1 MTTKKKEIIITV
13 RKHGQ
18 KIEQTNAAIVG
29 RVDASEFDTASAAQ
43 ATLNA
48 KLCMNLL
55 AGNVDP
61 AIKKA
66 AAERGE
72 LRKLLP
78 SASNADLNAIKA
90 CMGLPPTA
98 LRKGWQAHVDA
109 VKRVHG
115 VTLQALAKSMAEKK
129 PATTPFKERY
139 VEAWGKLYQHE
150 RDIANLEE
158 LKALYNLAIDAGWI
172 NPDEADH

>member
-18 KIEQTNAAIVG
+18 KIEQHNAALDG
-29 RVDASEFDTASAAQ
+29 RVAASEFDTASAAQ
-43 ATLNA
+43 STLNA

-72 LRKLLP
+72 LRKLMP
-78 SASNADLNAIKA
+78 NSSNADINAIKVCA
-90 CMGLPPTA
+90 GMAATA
-98 LRKGWQAHVDA
+98 LRKGWQDHVDS

-115 VTLQALAKSMAEKK
+115 VTLQALAKSVAEKK

-139 VEAWGKLYQHE
+139 VMAWGKIYAHSPIL
-150 RDIANLEE
+150 ANCEE
-158 LKALYNLAIDAGWI
+158 LEALYNLAIDAGWV
-172 NPDEADH
+172 NPDETEH